1 MLAVLLAIE
10 CYGSPEIRGK
20 AVAENTP
27 KTPGAFDPQALLAIQ
42 RRNVEAFTSAGKIIA
57 EGMRTYAERQAGL
70 MQEAMRNLWGEV
82 QTGSRAPAT
91 GDPAD
96 QQARLRAAFDK
107 VLSQVQELSQGL
119 LKAQSEAM
127 AVLNDCAA
135 ANMKALGGMAPDFV
149 AMQKTATEAMQAV
162 SRQTTTAIEEMRK
175 RMTALQEETRQAV
188 GTPKEESPAE
198 STTAVP
204 EGKRKG
210 AARR

>member
-1 MLAVLLAIE
+1 MAESTSKTPSLLDPEVLLA
-10 CYGSPEIRGK
+10 
-20 AVAENTP
+20 A
-27 KTPGAFDPQALLAIQ
+27 Q
-42 RRNVEAFTSAGKIIA
+42 RRNFEAFTSAGKIVA

-82 QTGSRAPAT
+82 QTGSRASAT
-91 GDPAD
+91 ADPTD

-149 AMQKTATEAMQAV
+149 AMQKAATEAMQAV
-162 SRQTTTAIEEMRK
+162 SRQTAAAIEEMRK
-175 RMTALQEETRQAV
+175 RMMALQEETRQAV
-188 GTPKEESPAE
+188 GTAKESPAE

-210 AARR
+210 SKKS

>member
-1 MLAVLLAIE
+1 MLTVLPAIE
-10 CYGSPEIRGK
+10 CCGSPEIRGK

-27 KTPGAFDPQALLAIQ
+27 KTPGTFDPEALLAIQ
-42 RRNVEAFTSAGKIIA
+42 RRNVEAFTSAGKIVA
-57 EGMRTYAERQAGL
+57 EGMRTYAERQAGM
-70 MQEAMRNLWGEV
+70 MQGAMRNLWGEV
-82 QTGSRAPAT
+82 QTGSRTPAT

-149 AMQKTATEAMQAV
+149 AMQKAATEAMQAV
-162 SRQTTTAIEEMRK
+162 SRQTAAAIEEMRK
-175 RMTALQEETRQAV
+175 RMTALQEETRQAM
-188 GTPKEESPAE
+188 GTTKESPAA
-198 STTAVP
+198 SATTAP

-210 AARR
+210 GTKS